1 MTIIDI
7 STVYEENKNIKE
19 RLVQMESKLC
29 KIESM
34 VKAIDS
40 NLFNL
45 CVRQNLVAPT
55 ANSEGQIMKPDL
67 NNPATITP
75 FEISDHMCEQIDK
88 KSNEDIIED
97 AIEKTIEAR
106 RRGSTKF
113 FI

>member
-7 STVYEENKNIKE
+7 CTVYEENKKIKE
-19 RLVQMESKLC
+19 RLVQMERKLD

-45 CVRQNLVAPT
+45 CVRQNLVT
-55 ANSEGQIMKPDL
+55 FTVNSEGQIIKPDL
-67 NNPATITP
+67 NNPATITDP
-75 FEISDHMCEQIDK
+75 MCEQINK
-88 KSNEDIIED
+88 KSNEDVIED

-106 RRGSTKF
+106 RNGSTKF